1 VHVQTKSRID
11 NRLAQRRAVEK
22 KNCRRVF
29 RTRVSERVIAVRDT
43 GVGGRVRRSDSHHRS
58 LLRHHHRGHLAQG
71 GAAAP

>member
-11 NRLAQRRAVEK
+11 NRLAQRRAVE

-43 GVGGRVRRSDSHHRS
+43 GVGGRVRRSDAHHRS
-58 LLRHHHRGHLAQG
+58 LLRRHHRGHLSQG